1 MNVQE
6 ENAVTVQLGKKGLS
20 ETFSLEIM
28 KNLNQNRL
36 VKVKILKNAL
46 ESTDKHTYSDS
57 IVAEIEKKVKVE
69 HKLIGKTLF
78 LKKINNNQTAK
89 TEISSEFE

>member
-20 ETFSLEIM
+20 ETFALEIM

-36 VKVKILKNAL
+36 VKVKFLKNSL
-46 ESTDKHTYSDS
+46 ETTDKHTYADS

-69 HKLIGKTLF
+69 SKLIGKTLF
-78 LKKINNNQTAK
+78 LKKINNDQVKKEQT
-89 TEISSEFE
+89 TSE

>member
-6 ENAVTVQLGKKGLS
+6 ENAVTVQLGKKGLTPTLV
-20 ETFSLEIM
+20 EEIM

-36 VKVKILKNAL
+36 VKVKFLKNSL
-46 ESTDKHTYSDS
+46 ESTDKNTYADS
-57 IVAEIEKKVKVE
+57 IVAEIKKKVKVE

-78 LKKINNNQTAK
+78 LKKVNNNQAPKERST
-89 TEISSEFE
+89 SEFE